1 MAGISSRATW
11 WWIAGIVGVAA
22 VAGEIMLPS
31 VRGGTGRSL
40 WLGIAAASLL
50 LVCGLIGPRKRLL
63 RLRMG
68 PIRWWN
74 ASHNALGVLALL
86 LGLLHCGF
94 QWGGILTSV
103 LLGGLVV
110 LTISGLVGSVLQV
123 NIPKLMTSRL
133 NRESP
138 HRYFPA
144 LLVGHWRRVHDLVV
158 AECGPQPEAAHEL
171 ARAERAAGL
180 PKIESASPSKE
191 RTDADAVDL
200 ETIASFYVT
209 RIVPFVAR
217 ARAPGSL
224 ASESEARL
232 ALDALRANVEPS
244 RYDLVAQIETIIQ
257 EIRMCMEERRLHH
270 WIFDWQLVHIP
281 LAVLVVVLAAAHAMA
296 ALYY

>member
-74 ASHNALGVLALL
+74 ASHNALGVLTLL

-110 LTISGLVGSVLQV
+110 VAGCFNPTNNVTVTGSDGSSDSGDGDESGDGDTTSTGGELGSETGE
-123 NIPKLMTSRL
+123 IGSTGS
-133 NRESP
+133 
-138 HRYFPA
+138 
-144 LLVGHWRRVHDLVV
+144 
-158 AECGPQPEAAHEL
+158 
-171 ARAERAAGL
+171 AGF
-180 PKIESASPSKE
+180 
-191 RTDADAVDL
+191 T
-200 ETIASFYVT
+200 
-209 RIVPFVAR
+209 
-217 ARAPGSL
+217 
-224 ASESEARL
+224 
-232 ALDALRANVEPS
+232 
-244 RYDLVAQIETIIQ
+244 
-257 EIRMCMEERRLHH
+257 
-270 WIFDWQLVHIP
+270 
-281 LAVLVVVLAAAHAMA
+281 
-296 ALYY
+296 

>member
-1 MAGISSRATW
+1 MKGMSSRATW
-11 WWIAGIVGVAA
+11 WWLVGIAGSAA
-22 VAGEIMLPS
+22 VAGEILLSP

-40 WLGIAAASLL
+40 WLGIGAASLL
-50 LVCGLIGPRKRLL
+50 LACGLLGPRKRML

-74 ASHNALGVLALL
+74 ASHNALGALALL

-94 QWGGILTSV
+94 QWGGVLTSA
-103 LLGGLVV
+103 LLGGLVL

-133 NRESP
+133 HRESP

-180 PKIESASPSKE
+180 PEVGSAPASKE
-191 RTDADAVDL
+191 RAEADAIDL
-200 ETIASFYVT
+200 ETIASFYAT
-209 RIVPFVAR
+209 RIVPFVVGSKAS
-217 ARAPGSL
+217 GSL

-244 RYDLVAQIETIIQ
+244 RYELVTQIESIIQ

-270 WIFDWQLVHIP
+270 WIFDWQLMHIP
-281 LAVLVVVLAAAHAMA
+281 LAVLVVVLMLVHAMA